1 MLTVDCESESVDFIT
16 AITNALDSFMN
27 DRNYVNSRIVPV
39 DYHIADTDLN
49 WKFDLRQFVK
59 KDSVCVR

>member
-1 MLTVDCESESVDFIT
+1 
-16 AITNALDSFMN
+16 MN